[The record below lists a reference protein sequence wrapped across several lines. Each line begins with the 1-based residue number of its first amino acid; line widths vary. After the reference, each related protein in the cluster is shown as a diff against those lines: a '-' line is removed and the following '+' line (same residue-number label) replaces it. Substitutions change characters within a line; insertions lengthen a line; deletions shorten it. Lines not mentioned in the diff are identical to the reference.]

1 MDHIARSSLSKYQIF
16 IVEQRLKGKTYEE
29 TRLLFYN
36 EFQVKLYDNK
46 ISTAIK
52 RACVGYFWEPGM
64 KGGTDPYL
72 CKEDF
77 EELKEEVIIAQE
89 YGHPFD
95 CCDVIDEAQRI
106 KMNRIQKGIAFLKRT
121 NSENLMEKLNSLIIK
136 PPTRPWI
143 NGILKELDAHIVNR
157 RLVDEKRLD
166 SCSFQIVNEFFNNF
180 SDFIKSFKKF
190 LIFGADETM
199 VEPLP
204 RKSYVIPNKIKV
216 VLHEKY
222 PDMRHITAMMCH
234 CVSGPSLPPFIIL
247 TNLQNIPSELLEF
260 CETQQIYLSSSP
272 NGYMTR
278 DLFLIW
284 SLHFINYI
292 CIYRDKLLLTCQNSP
307 VLLILDGH
315 TSRENPLALDLLRRF
330 NISVLIIPSHTSH
343 ILQMFDVVLGYPLK
357 STFSDKFE
365 KLLKDLENDKSIS
378 TYTSKI
384 RLAAIKALISAWTM
398 TSNPIMTEKSAKIT
412 GIYPIN
418 PDEVKKSVFVHELS
432 EQEKNRFIERQKR
445 NQNRINISGQ
455 IITSHEKIE
464 ELANR
469 IKNVTKF
476 TYLCN
481 IEDSRRKSYIEIVQ
495 DILSETHNDCKLLSR
510 IPKIPASYYSFYP
523 KPK

>member
-1 MDHIARSSLSKYQIF
+1 
-16 IVEQRLKGKTYEE
+16 
-29 TRLLFYN
+29 
-36 EFQVKLYDNK
+36 
-46 ISTAIK
+46 
-52 RACVGYFWEPGM
+52 
-64 KGGTDPYL
+64 
-72 CKEDF
+72 
-77 EELKEEVIIAQE
+77 
-89 YGHPFD
+89 
-95 CCDVIDEAQRI
+95 
-106 KMNRIQKGIAFLKRT
+106 
-121 NSENLMEKLNSLIIK
+121 
-136 PPTRPWI
+136 
-143 NGILKELDAHIVNR
+143 
-157 RLVDEKRLD
+157 
-166 SCSFQIVNEFFNNF
+166 
-180 SDFIKSFKKF
+180 
-190 LIFGADETM
+190 
-199 VEPLP
+199 
-204 RKSYVIPNKIKV
+204 
-216 VLHEKY
+216 
-222 PDMRHITAMMCH
+222 
-234 CVSGPSLPPFIIL
+234 
-247 TNLQNIPSELLEF
+247 
-260 CETQQIYLSSSP
+260 
-272 NGYMTR
+272 
-278 DLFLIW
+278 
-284 SLHFINYI
+284 
-292 CIYRDKLLLTCQNSP
+292 
-307 VLLILDGH
+307 
-315 TSRENPLALDLLRRF
+315 
-330 NISVLIIPSHTSH
+330 
-343 ILQMFDVVLGYPLK
+343 MFDVVLGYPLK